1 MRIQDPGAFI
11 LGKKVNES
19 VALKPASMN
28 TDTME
33 GDLPDE
39 TESANRELLS
49 AISHGLRT
57 PLNTIIGFAE
67 MMEQELLGSIG
78 TPQYREYASII
89 GRSGRGILEHFENE
103 VSRERLKGIRSS
115 QDYEHIIELAPD
127 MICICENGKITRMN
141 AAGVAMLGM
150 WDSDTLIDRPFSDF
164 VHDDYQTVV
173 GENMDALVQ
182 ENQLVP
188 MKLVRGDGRTID
200 AEVHVLPFGNSGGES
215 KATVI
220 LMARD
225 VTERQRSLA
234 IAIDREEQLRRTMDT
249 VADGIVTMEINGL
262 IEKANVAAER
272 IFAYPHGA
280 LIGRNLKDLISV
292 IGGVRDSD
300 DLESIFDVGD
310 GGLLREEARE
320 LEGQRQDGSKFPVEI
335 SINDMT
341 VGGRKQFIGSFRDIS
356 NRKQQ
361 ELELRRLATRDH
373 LTGLPN
379 RYLFEQTL
387 DEAIAQ
393 VDLHGG
399 SVAALNI
406 DLNDF
411 KNINEALGHHFGDH
425 VLCAIGERLN
435 ECLGGVGMIA
445 HMGGDDFFVMLA
457 NAPDMDTV
465 ETVARHICN
474 ELAKPLHV
482 NENEIFT
489 SCTVG
494 IADYPGHARNR
505 VELIQ
510 HANTATHYA
519 KIVDT
524 GGFVFYSPPLS
535 ERAQRRLE
543 IERNLRRAIERDEFQ
558 LFYQPKVNL
567 QNGEIVGCEAL
578 LRWTNE
584 TLGSVPPD
592 EFISIA
598 ESSGSIIEIGQWV
611 LNTACRQG
619 ASWIEAGLPQMHIG
633 VNVSAMQFL
642 HGDIGQSVGLA
653 LEQSDFPPK
662 FLDIELT
669 ESILVQN
676 PERTIEA
683 LKLMKNLGMS
693 TSMDD
698 FGTGYSSLSY
708 LTKFPLDNLKV
719 DRSFVMNLP
728 EDRDAAALVRTIVT
742 MAKQLGMVVVA
753 EGIET
758 TSQETFLSALGCEM
772 GQGYLFGRPLPADEF
787 AALAQST
794 NGN

>member
-1 MRIQDPGAFI
+1 MKA
-11 LGKKVNES
+11 NET

-28 TDTME
+28 TDSLE
-33 GDLPDE
+33 GDVPDE
-39 TESANRELLS
+39 TESANRKLLS

-89 GRSGRGILEHFENE
+89 GRSGRGILEHFDNE

-115 QDYEHIIELAPD
+115 EDYERIIELAPD

-150 WDSDTLIDRPFSDF
+150 WDSDTLINRPFSDF

-173 GENMDALVQ
+173 LHDMDALLQ
-182 ENQLVP
+182 EKHLIP

-200 AEVHVLPFGNSGGES
+200 AEVHVLPFDSSGGES

-225 VTERQRSLA
+225 VTERQRSLI
-234 IAIDREEQLRRTMDT
+234 IALDREEQLRRTMDT
-249 VADGIVTMEINGL
+249 VADGIVTMEIDGL
-262 IEKANVAAER
+262 IEKSNVAAER
-272 IFAYPHGA
+272 IFGYPHGA

-292 IGGVRDSD
+292 IGGIRNSD

-310 GGLLREEARE
+310 GGLLREEALE

-335 SINDMT
+335 SINDMI
-341 VGGRKQFIGSFRDIS
+341 VGGHKQFIGSFRDIS
-356 NRKQQ
+356 ARKEQ
-361 ELELRRLATRDH
+361 ELELRRLATRDQ

-379 RYLFEQTL
+379 RYLFEHAL
-387 DEAIAQ
+387 DEAIVQA
-393 VDLHGG
+393 DLHGG

-406 DLNDF
+406 DLNNF
-411 KNINEALGHHFGDH
+411 KNINEALGHHFGDQ

-435 ECLGGVGMIA
+435 ECLKGGGMVA
-445 HMGGDDFFVMLA
+445 HMGGDDFFVLLT
-457 NAPDMDTV
+457 NVPDMDAM
-465 ETVARHICN
+465 ETMAGHICS

-482 NENEIFT
+482 DENEIFT
-489 SCTVG
+489 SCTIG
-494 IADYPGHARNR
+494 ISDYPGHARDR

-519 KIVDT
+519 KIVDP

-535 ERAQRRLE
+535 ERAHRRLE
-543 IERNLRRAIERDEFQ
+543 IERNLRRAIERGEFQ
-558 LFYQPKVNL
+558 LFYQPKVDL

-578 LRWTNE
+578 LRWTSK
-584 TLGSVPPD
+584 TLGSVPPG

-611 LNTACRQG
+611 LNTTCQQG
-619 ASWIEAGLPQMHIG
+619 ASWIEAGLPQLRIG

-642 HGDIGQSVGLA
+642 HGDIEQCVVEA
-653 LEQSDFPPK
+653 LEKSGFPSE

-669 ESILVQN
+669 ESMLVQN
-676 PERTIEA
+676 PDRTIAA
-683 LKLMKNLGMS
+683 LKSMKNLGMS

-708 LTKFPLDNLKV
+708 LTKFPLDSLKV

-758 TSQETFLSALGCEM
+758 ISQETFLSALGCEM

-787 AALAQST
+787 AALVQST